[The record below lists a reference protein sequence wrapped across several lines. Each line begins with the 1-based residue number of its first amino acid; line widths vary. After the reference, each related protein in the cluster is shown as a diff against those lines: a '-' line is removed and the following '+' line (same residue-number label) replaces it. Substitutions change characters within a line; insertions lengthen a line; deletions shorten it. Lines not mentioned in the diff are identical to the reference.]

1 MKITSIRK
9 KLSVGLMVLALSAS
23 LLTALFTFFYSFK
36 SAYSLQDD
44 ILQQTAY
51 LVDEHSQT
59 PEVLLN
65 NHDNRILIQNHN
77 TDPQQDYFIADLD
90 QYEEGF
96 HTISK
101 GNIKYRFY
109 LKTLNQ
115 QKIAVIFDESEF
127 RDEII
132 VHSIWLS
139 TVPVLLFILLMLPL
153 AIWII
158 GCSIAPIDRL
168 AKTLQARSENDLTA
182 LETDNVPQELRGFIH
197 SINQMLDKVAASMRQ
212 QKRFIADASHELRSP
227 MTALSLQAERL
238 IKLQQLQNHGSEQT
252 GVLEQANALSQGIQ
266 RIRHLLEQLLSLAR
280 LQAGAAQ
287 SDSRQSAVSI
297 LAVYRQVL
305 ADLLPLADEKAIDI
319 GLVSDV
325 DVSIC
330 ADQSDIYILLKTLCE
345 NSVTYVPPGG
355 QVDLAVCLFQD
366 SDGEWLMLEV
376 DDNGN
381 GIPPEERLRVLDPFY
396 RVLGSGQQGT
406 GLGLAIAN
414 SIVKRY
420 HGKIILSDSKR
431 FAHGLNSTVY
441 LPIGLC
447 SATN

>member
-1 MKITSIRK
+1 MKIISIRK
-9 KLSVGLMVLALSAS
+9 KLSISLMILALTAS

-59 PEVLLN
+59 PELLLN

-77 TDPQQDYFIADLD
+77 TDPHQDYFIADLE
-90 QYEEGF
+90 QYQDGF

-101 GNIKYRFY
+101 GNTKYRFY

-115 QKIAVIFDESEF
+115 QKIAAIFDESEF

-158 GCSIAPIDRL
+158 GRSIAPIDRL
-168 AKTLQARSENDLTA
+168 TKTLQARSENNLTA

-197 SINQMLDKVAASMRQ
+197 SINQMLDKVAVSMRQ

-238 IKLQQLQNHGSEQT
+238 IKLQQLQHNGSEQS

-280 LQAGAAQ
+280 IQADAAQ
-287 SDSRQSAVSI
+287 TESRQSAVSI

-319 GLVSDV
+319 GLVSDT

-345 NSVTYVPPGG
+345 NAVTYVPPGG
-355 QVDLAVCLFQD
+355 QVDLAVRLFRD
-366 SDGEWLMLEV
+366 SDGEWLLLEV

-381 GIPPEERLRVLDPFY
+381 GIPPKERLRVLDPFY

-420 HGKIILSDSKR
+420 HGKIVLSDSKR
-431 FAHGLNSTVY
+431 FAHGLNSAVY